1 MAEQIIKTRIIN
13 KHDIPSNW
21 IKAVNFVPKQGEII
35 IYDKENNP
43 DMYSGYSNPFLAPE
57 GYQSIYIG
65 FKFTAT
71 DNTLV
76 FKDKEGKVLLSYEN
90 IDNYLDLN
98 KFYYISIAEP
108 KDFGIYDGSGPNAN
122 KVVFSSTMKD
132 FPVVEY
138 QKIED
143 QIRTIQTIQKE
154 SDLQIYYQT
163 IFNETKIK
171 IGDGTTLVN
180 NLPFIE
186 SKTSSIIEEN
196 NLHTEGYKT
205 NTSVKV
211 YLPLSE
217 NVTNK
222 TITLS
227 DVSEINVGARFSV
240 YYTIDLSTGEFTD
253 IGGSVTAVD
262 KTTNTITLT
271 AAPNFATHNITL
283 PITTAQSVV
292 GCLLIDN
299 GNVGEVEP
307 KSDDFISSHAEGSY
321 TKATLA
327 SHAEGYMTESLHF
340 AAHAEG
346 KESKAL
352 GYVSHAE
359 GTSTV
364 ASGTHSHAEGSLTT
378 ASGFADHAEGANTIA
393 SGGNSHAEGNK
404 SVASGSNSHA
414 EGTLTTASGIYSH
427 TEGRETIASNETSH
441 AEGYQT
447 ESSGRWS
454 HAEGNKSKAIVESSH
469 AEGSN
474 TEAKGVASHSE
485 GEYSSASGY
494 ASHAEGNNTKADGD
508 YSHVE
513 GRYSQATYHYAHAEG
528 SQTIASNVATHAEGN
543 GTKASGQYSHA
554 EGSNTESSS
563 TASHAEGA
571 NTVASGGMSHAEG
584 NKSKATSEGAHAEG
598 ILTTASGYASHA
610 EGRETV
616 AAATYSHAS
625 GLGTKT
631 NVEASTVVG
640 KYNNPMAGD
649 LFQVGIGSND
659 SNRDNGLVVTDN
671 GEVKPKTLVTDFIKL
686 NNQLTIPL
694 SDMNTG
700 KSFLM
705 HKNEIVYSVDN
716 SCVTSIGS
724 GAGFNRLVVSKT
736 KFFND
741 VSNITNII
749 NSLIGK
755 TVIFKYNGIEY
766 HSSVITIVARSDSN
780 YYNLDITKEE
790 IDFGKTTIDKN
801 LIDLITFTNEEYKWE
816 EDMIGDLGTKA
827 ITKEIT
833 ATRIVEDLPENMGLK
848 SISFTEEDEGTSKDS
863 NFGYKIYCVDGSIV
877 EDLCPTSVTNYKV
890 NVSVDK
896 EVNKI
901 EISFYD
907 RSNPYI
913 VGYEYLVP
921 QTVKGYVDSNIQ
933 DFPTVMIDDIDNLKE
948 AGFYKI
954 KTKDSRYDGG
964 YLIVNSGLYTMQYY
978 FDSIPSTRQ
987 LTEWIAQ
994 DMNATMPLKFRMYKD
1009 EAWTSWEYTLTT
1021 NYGEEMLTQSKTYA
1035 DTKDSEK
1042 LKEAKA
1048 YTDAKTA
1055 DTVRKISSRELR
1067 VMENSANSDIITVG
1081 TGWTGNFE
1089 SGYTH
1094 ASGNVE
1100 PITININA
1108 VVGESWLIEFDYSGY
1123 KEKNVCVSLGD
1134 SYPID
1139 CYNGLSHAV
1148 VGVVAANN
1156 GSVTIIPNT
1165 SYTGTVTNI
1174 SCRKISEEGT
1184 ENVVFTT
1191 DSVGYTD
1198 VPSEL
1203 TAFWNIKLGANAL
1216 GKDING
1222 SRNIAIGNSSLR
1234 YFQSGARNIGIG
1246 TFSFGA
1252 LKNGEDN
1259 IAIGADSAFLL
1270 ENGVENIA
1278 IGRTSMGSMTSA
1290 ERNVALGEYAL
1301 YSNNSSTP
1309 KNNVAIGHSAGYKN
1323 AYTGNTFVGYR
1334 AGYYNENGANNVFIG
1349 ANSGNLNKS
1358 GNNNIFIGPNT
1369 KSTAGSGNVIVIGN
1383 TVEATGSNQVVIGLE
1398 SQTLYLCGKKINF
1411 NSDGTVTWE
1420 AV

>member
-154 SDLQIYYQT
+154 SDLQIYYKT

-227 DVSEINVGARFSV
+227 DVSEINVGAHFSV
-240 YYTIDLSTGEFTD
+240 YYTIDFSTGEFTD

-262 KTTNTITLT
+262 KTTNAITLT
-271 AAPNFATHNITL
+271 AAPNFSNHNITL
-283 PITTAQSVV
+283 PMTSAQNVI

-307 KSDDFISSHAEGSY
+307 KSDDFLSSHAEGSY

-359 GTSTV
+359 GFSTV

-378 ASGFADHAEGANTIA
+378 TSGFATHAEGANTI
-393 SGGNSHAEGNK
+393 
-404 SVASGSNSHA
+404 
-414 EGTLTTASGIYSH
+414 
-427 TEGRETIASNETSH
+427 
-441 AEGYQT
+441 
-447 ESSGRWS
+447 
-454 HAEGNKSKAIVESSH
+454 
-469 AEGSN
+469 
-474 TEAKGVASHSE
+474 
-485 GEYSSASGY
+485 
-494 ASHAEGNNTKADGD
+494 
-508 YSHVE
+508 
-513 GRYSQATYHYAHAEG
+513 
-528 SQTIASNVATHAEGN
+528 
-543 GTKASGQYSHA
+543 
-554 EGSNTESSS
+554 
-563 TASHAEGA
+563 
-571 NTVASGGMSHAEG
+571 ASGGMSHAEG

-755 TVIFKYNGIEY
+755 TVVFKYNGIEY

-833 ATRIVEDLPENMGLK
+833 ATKIVEDLPENMGLK

-863 NFGYKIYCVDGSIV
+863 NFRYKIYCVDGSIV

-1021 NYGEEMLTQSKTYA
+1021 KYAEEANLVNSTNVSSDRCQLYNGNSHEKAHTLRIDIQNATGDLEFWFSDANGLDVSSDIVTILFDFDKLKAYKKSITDTSLQEYSEANWVVTSYAAPPANEGAYYSLSLNLIGTNTADVIYTYSHTTTLQYANEDVLNSAKTY
-1035 DTKDSEK
+1035 
-1042 LKEAKA
+1042 
-1048 YTDAKTA
+1048 TDMKSV
-1055 DTVRKISSRELR
+1055 DMVKNISSYELS
-1067 VMENSANSDIITVG
+1067 VMENSASSDATIVG

-1089 SGYTH
+1089 SGYVHT
-1094 ASGNVE
+1094 SGNIE

-1108 VVGESWLIEFDYSGY
+1108 VAEESWLIEFDYSGY
-1123 KEKNVCVSLGD
+1123 KEKGLYVSLGG

-1139 CYNGLSHAV
+1139 CYNGTSHAV
-1148 VGVVAANN
+1148 VGVVATNN
-1156 GSVTIIPNT
+1156 GSVTITPNT
-1165 SYTGTVTNI
+1165 SYTGTITNI
-1174 SCRKISEEGT
+1174 SCRKISKEGT
-1184 ENVVFTT
+1184 NTVVFTT

-1203 TAFWNIKLGANAL
+1203 SAFWNVKIGKNAL
-1216 GKDING
+1216 EKDVNA
-1222 SRNIAIGNSSLR
+1222 SRNIAIGNNSLR
-1234 YFQSGARNIGIG
+1234 CFKSGARNIGIG

-1323 AYTGNTFVGYR
+1323 AYAGNTFVGYR
-1334 AGYYNENGANNVFIG
+1334 AGYYNENGNNNVFIG

-1358 GNNNIFIGPNT
+1358 GSNNIFIGPNT
-1369 KSTAGSGNVIVIGN
+1369 KSAAGSGNVIVIGN
-1383 TVEATGSNQVVIGLE
+1383 TVEATRSNQVVIGLE